1 MRILPVPYSSSHRGE
16 QSLNISLNLN
26 LLPIVSLSSGPPLPR
41 ASPSPPALGLLLTP
55 PKPPSIPFKRLL
67 SEELALRRENGLC
80 FKCYEKFS
88 RGHKCAS
95 KLFLLIA
102 EDDDSS
108 PQDLL
113 LSIEV
118 CDEGQGNEPFPTQI
132 SLHTLSGHM
141 APETLR
147 LLGHLNGQLVWILI
161 NRGST
166 HNFIQECLVLA
177 LGLPT

>member
-1 MRILPVPYSSSHRGE
+1 MLP
-16 QSLNISLNLN
+16 
-26 LLPIVSLSSGPPLPR
+26 SSGPPLPR